1 MLEKHQQWE
10 DRLLPS
16 LMDTINYLIKEMP
29 ENGVLYDV
37 GANTGLLTQKVIEQ
51 RPDVTCVLFEPVN
64 EYYNIID
71 EKFRYNPKV
80 IFFNC
85 ALLDAIGTSNISKHG
100 DNLGYNT
107 ITGLDDYGDKEE
119 IQCRT
124 LTSIQNEYKFSK
136 PDIIKVDVEQS
147 ESYFIEGCKGMFE
160 TYTPSQIIM
169 EIGISNVHP
178 LWEKEKGM
186 IEYLFSLGYKR
197 FDYDK
202 NHTFDAI
209 FKK

>member
-1 MLEKHQQWE
+1 MLEKHQMWE
-10 DRLLPS
+10 DKLLTS
-16 LMDTINYLIKEMP
+16 LTDTIDYIVKEIP

-51 RPDVTCVLFEPVN
+51 RPDITCVLFEPVN
-64 EYYNIID
+64 EYYNLIS

-85 ALLDAIGTSNISKHG
+85 ALTDQNGTTTISRDG
-100 DNLGYNT
+100 YNLGYNT
-107 ITGLDDYGDKEE
+107 ITSISEYGDKEE

-124 LTSIQNEYKFSK
+124 LSSLYNEFKFPK
-136 PDIIKVDVEQS
+136 PDFIKADVEQS
-147 ESYFIEGCKGMFE
+147 EAFFIDGCKEMFKLD
-160 TYTPSQIIM
+160 TPSQILI
-169 EIGISNVHP
+169 EIGITNAYQ
-178 LWEKEKGM
+178 LWEKEKEM
-186 IEYLFSLGYKR
+186 IEYLFSLGYER